1 MFHFPVSRTLQVKQT
16 FRLKDSRVENVV
28 LPVKRS
34 KNGGSEADCC
44 NLSQEGEEAVQDGQ
58 VTEEEGTQRQH
69 WVEMTAPN
77 FAEYLRNNIK

>member
-1 MFHFPVSRTLQVKQT
+1 M
-16 FRLKDSRVENVV
+16 
-28 LPVKRS
+28 KRS